1 MSAIPVTLI
10 MSGEGRGRKEWLL
23 KEGMTE
29 KEGMNIY
36 LVPVEEG
43 MKDEGRNDMRMKER

>member
-1 MSAIPVTLI
+1 MYLPN
-10 MSGEGRGRKEWLL
+10 
-23 KEGMTE
+23 
-29 KEGMNIY
+29 MNTY